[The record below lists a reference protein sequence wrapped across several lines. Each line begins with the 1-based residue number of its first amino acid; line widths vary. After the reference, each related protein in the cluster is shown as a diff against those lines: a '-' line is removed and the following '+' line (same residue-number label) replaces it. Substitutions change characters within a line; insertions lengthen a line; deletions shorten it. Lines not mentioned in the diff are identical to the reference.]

1 MPYAT
6 QQDIIDRY
14 GSDTLHIAADRDN
27 DGVLDTAAITRALDD
42 ATAEINV
49 YVGARYDLPLSTVPT
64 VLVKLCVD
72 IALYQLA
79 TGTAGTD
86 ERRQRYE
93 DAVAL
98 LKRIATG
105 ELQLGMDAGTSD
117 DNAAEVELIGP
128 GRMFNR
134 NNMGGLI

>member
-1 MPYAT
+1 MSYAT

-27 DGVLDTAAITRALDD
+27 DGVLDIDAIARALDD

-49 YVGARYDLPLSTVPT
+49 YVGARYDLPLSSVPG

-79 TGTAGTD
+79 ITTAGTD

-93 DAVAL
+93 DAVGL
-98 LKRIATG
+98 LKRIASG
-105 ELQLGMDAGTSD
+105 ELPLGLDVGSSD
-117 DNAAEVELIGP
+117 ENASDVELIGP
-128 GRMFNR
+128 ARIFNR

>member
-1 MPYAT
+1 MSYAT

-14 GSDTLHIAADRDN
+14 GSDALHIAADRDN
-27 DGVLDTAAITRALDD
+27 DGVLDVDAITRALDD

-49 YVGARYDLPLSTVPT
+49 YVGARYDLPLSTVPP
-64 VLVKLCVD
+64 VLVMLCVD
-72 IALYQLA
+72 IALYKLA

-98 LKRIATG
+98 LRRIASG
-105 ELQLGMDAGTSD
+105 ELPLGVDAGSGD

-128 GRMFNR
+128 ARIFSR
-134 NNMGGLI
+134 NKMGGLV